1 MEIYDGVQ
9 PPLPQV
15 LRLGSATA
23 KALRSTTSQICVY
36 LINERQVKSVAHPH
50 CSAISYFLM
59 QSLGGS
65 SWILPWL

>member
-15 LRLGSATA
+15 LHLGNAIA
-23 KALRSTTSQICVY
+23 KALKSTTSQICVY
-36 LINERQVKSVAHPH
+36 LINESQVNSVAHPH

-59 QSLGGS
+59 Q
-65 SWILPWL
+65 